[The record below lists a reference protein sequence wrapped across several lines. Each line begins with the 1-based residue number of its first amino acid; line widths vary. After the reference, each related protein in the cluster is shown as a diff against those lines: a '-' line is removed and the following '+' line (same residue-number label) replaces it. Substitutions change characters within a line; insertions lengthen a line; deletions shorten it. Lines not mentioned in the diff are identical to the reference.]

1 VSPLPNTR
9 PKNVLS
15 FAYQCTLYAES
26 ESASNKIVLNIYLCI
41 YKLYSKYFFC
51 FWRILQIKMITFV
64 NLFLCIQ
71 GDQIWRF
78 SAFGWLLTICRFFP
92 NWFSSKNFKVSL

>member
-41 YKLYSKYFFC
+41 YKLYSKYFSASEESYKSKWLHLSTSSSVSRVTRF
-51 FWRILQIKMITFV
+51 
-64 NLFLCIQ
+64 
-71 GDQIWRF
+71 GDFRHL
-78 SAFGWLLTICRFFP
+78 GGC
-92 NWFSSKNFKVSL
+92 